1 MPEAISGNM
10 LCIFCCC
17 FFSFFCLMSSRTAQ
31 SFSSAVSQQ
40 YRYAIRDEDFAN
52 KKGSLAAHV
61 EGFF

>member
-17 FFSFFCLMSSRTAQ
+17 FFCLMSSRMAQ

-61 EGFF
+61 ESFF